1 MSERSPDHRTPE
13 DIVLKVVDMLRTSEF
28 KKVTFQTDMDQR
40 VEPLKSADRDG
51 KVSVGITT
59 NIGNRRTERWTLDKI
74 SQYMRAGF
82 WFARLDGVVHDG
94 GYAQAKQVEREES
107 DRAIGSFM
115 ERMSLHN
122 LFVDSIEAA
131 GYLDEAKTL
140 RRGSIDG
147 FDMRSAKAFLVETIK
162 AAGPDVLGRFTIPKE
177 EPAPE
182 EETGFRPR

>member
-1 MSERSPDHRTPE
+1 MSERNPDHRTPE
-13 DIVLKVVDMLRTSEF
+13 DVVLKVVDMLRTSEF
-28 KKVTFQTDMDQR
+28 TKVTFRTDMDQR
-40 VEPLKSADRDG
+40 VEPLKPVDRDG

-82 WFARLDGVVHDG
+82 WFAKLDGVVHDG
-94 GYAQAKQVEREES
+94 GYAQAKQAEREES

-122 LFVDSIEAA
+122 LFVDSLEAA
-131 GYLDEAKTL
+131 GLAGEAKAL
-140 RRGSIDG
+140 RRGSIEG
-147 FDMRSAKAFLVETIK
+147 FDMRSAKAFLVEAIR
-162 AAGPDVLGRFTIPKE
+162 AAGPDVLDRFTMPKE

-182 EETGFRPR
+182 EEAGFRPR